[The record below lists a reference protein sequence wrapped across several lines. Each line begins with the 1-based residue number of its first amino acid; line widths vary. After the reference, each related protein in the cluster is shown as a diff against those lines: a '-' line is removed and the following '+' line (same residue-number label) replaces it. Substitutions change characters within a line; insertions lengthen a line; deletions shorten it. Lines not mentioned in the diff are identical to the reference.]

1 MTEFAIYVSAV
12 TATAHRHYNSIQR
25 PPASQL
31 SFLPPSSLVMFAIAA
46 EETSTAS
53 RFL

>member
-1 MTEFAIYVSAV
+1 MTEFAIYVSAPAA
-12 TATAHRHYNSIQR
+12 ATTTPSLPAAPATR
-25 PPASQL
+25 PIL
-31 SFLPPSSLVMFAIAA
+31 LPPSLVMFAIAA